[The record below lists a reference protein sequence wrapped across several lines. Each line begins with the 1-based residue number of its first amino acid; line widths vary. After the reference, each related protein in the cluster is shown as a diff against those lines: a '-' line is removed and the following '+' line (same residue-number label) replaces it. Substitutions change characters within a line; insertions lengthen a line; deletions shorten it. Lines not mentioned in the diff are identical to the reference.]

1 MKSNIG
7 SIALL
12 TSGGDAPG
20 MNAAIRA
27 IVRTAIYQ
35 QLKIFGVNCGYQ
47 GLIDNDIREMHS
59 PSVSNIIHTGGTI
72 LKSARCR
79 EFMDYAG
86 RKKAYDN
93 LKSRDI
99 DAMIVIGG
107 DGTFSGAAEFC
118 REFDFPV
125 IGIPGTIDNDIYGTD
140 YTIGYNTALNTIVEA
155 VDKIRDTATAHNR
168 LFFIEVMGRSVG
180 FLALSGG
187 LASGAEISMLPEI
200 KNDEEKLK
208 RFLSSSYKKGKKS
221 SIVVVAEGDEAG
233 GAFKIAERVSKIYPE
248 YDVRVT
254 VLGHIQRGGAPSAI
268 DRIIASRM
276 GAFAV
281 LALLEGR
288 RSEMVGIVNDS
299 ICYTPLEEAIAKKKE
314 LNPQLLELMDVLSI

>member
-27 IVRTAIYQ
+27 IVRTAVYHK
-35 QLKIFGVNCGYQ
+35 LKIFGVNCGYQ

-79 EFMDYAG
+79 EFMDYDG

-200 KNDEEKLK
+200 KNDEEKLE

-233 GAFKIAERVSKIYPE
+233 GAFKIAERVSKKYPE

-254 VLGHIQRGGAPSAI
+254 VLGHIQRGGAPSAF

-276 GAFAV
+276 GAFSV

-288 RSEMVGIVNDS
+288 RSEMVGIVNDR

>member
-1 MKSNIG
+1 MKSNIR

-27 IVRTAIYQ
+27 IVRTAIYHKI
-35 QLKIFGVNCGYQ
+35 KIFGVICGYQ
-47 GLIDNDIREMHS
+47 GLIDNDFREMHS
-59 PSVSNIIHTGGTI
+59 SSVSNIIHTGGTI

-79 EFMDYAG
+79 EFMDYTG
-86 RKKAYDN
+86 RKKAYEN
-93 LKSRDI
+93 LKKKDI

-187 LASGAEISMLPEI
+187 LASGAEISMLPEVE
-200 KNDEEKLK
+200 NDEEKLE

-233 GAFKIAERVSKIYPE
+233 GAFKIAERVSKKYPE

-254 VLGHIQRGGAPSAI
+254 VLGHIQRGGAPSAF

-288 RSEMVGIVNDS
+288 RSEMVGIINDS
-299 ICYTPLEEAIAKKKE
+299 ICYTGLEEAIGKKKN